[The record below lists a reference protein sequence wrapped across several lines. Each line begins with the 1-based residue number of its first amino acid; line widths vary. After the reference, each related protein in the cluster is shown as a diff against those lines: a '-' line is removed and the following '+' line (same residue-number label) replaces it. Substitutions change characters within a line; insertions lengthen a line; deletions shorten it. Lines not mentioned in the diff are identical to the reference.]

1 MIDGERKLATI
12 RRIADINPIPGADAI
27 IRLTVDG
34 WELVSA
40 KDNGFQIGD
49 LIVYFEIDS
58 FLPVIPAFEFLR
70 SRCYKSTAHLG
81 EGFRLRT
88 IKLRGQISQGLAM
101 PLGEFFELNEQDNN
115 WYTPNGVCLQEG
127 DDVTDYIGVKKWEAA
142 PEREGNSFGP
152 TKARGTFPSFLRKT
166 DQDRVQN
173 CFGKVKTWATVSI
186 QNEILELPEDAAIPE
201 GVYKMAD
208 GRYVRKTVVA
218 LNDNELLERGQFEAT
233 LKLDGSS
240 MTIYNYDGQ
249 YGVCSR
255 NLELKRDAE
264 NTFWKTAIN
273 TRILP
278 ALVHGGYNVAVQ
290 GELMGPNIQGN
301 RENLAV
307 HTFFIFDVFD
317 IDRQVYLAPAER
329 LEFLVKLANEGLID
343 LQHFNRVPNLGVV
356 SLSDYPSV
364 KDFLAAANRPSIS
377 HKIAEGVVYK
387 SMIEGGPTFKAIN
400 DNYLLAEAG

>member
-186 QNEILELPEDAAIPE
+186 HNEILELPEDAAIPE

-387 SMIEGGPTFKAIN
+387 SMIEGGPAFKAIN

>member
-81 EGFRLRT
+81 EGFRLKT

-101 PLGEFFELNEQDNN
+101 PLGEFFELNEQDHN

-186 QNEILELPEDAAIPE
+186 QNEILELPEDAAIPD

-255 NLELKRDAE
+255 NLELKRDSE

-317 IDRQVYLAPAER
+317 IDRQAYLAPAER
-329 LEFLVKLANEGLID
+329 LEFLVNLANEGLID
-343 LQHFNRVPNLGVV
+343 VQHFNRVPNLGVV

>member
-81 EGFRLRT
+81 EGFRLKT

-173 CFGKVKTWATVSI
+173 CYGKVKSWATVSI
-186 QNEILELPEDAAIPE
+186 QNEILELPEDAAIPD

-387 SMIEGGPTFKAIN
+387 SMVEGGPTFKAIN

>member
-173 CFGKVKTWATVSI
+173 CYGKVKSWATVSI

-387 SMIEGGPTFKAIN
+387 SMIEGGPAFKAIN

>member
-1 MIDGERKLATI
+1 
-12 RRIADINPIPGADAI
+12 
-27 IRLTVDG
+27 
-34 WELVSA
+34 
-40 KDNGFQIGD
+40 
-49 LIVYFEIDS
+49 
-58 FLPVIPAFEFLR
+58 
-70 SRCYKSTAHLG
+70 
-81 EGFRLRT
+81 
-88 IKLRGQISQGLAM
+88 M

-387 SMIEGGPTFKAIN
+387 SMVEGGPTFKAIN